1 MAVHLPTLDFDVF
14 NGRMICDGQT
24 TIKRAKGGQWIE
36 RPSALYLSLSP
47 FLSLFVCTCVRV
59 CVWLPNGPAKGT
71 KRKIVLYWCVL
82 QIMTNRT
89 NQKETNNRIK
99 LTKRNDC
106 FILTS
111 KGCYCMDLSSAMPQP
126 SSIDHLDW
134 SLECRQRKPTNS
146 HQFLLLA
153 PRE

>member
-1 MAVHLPTLDFDVF
+1 MDRTPLRPLPL
-14 NGRMICDGQT
+14 
-24 TIKRAKGGQWIE
+24 
-36 RPSALYLSLSP
+36 SLSLSLSP

-111 KGCYCMDLSSAMPQP
+111 KGYYCMDLSSAMPQP

-134 SLECRQRKPTNS
+134 SLECRQRKPTATSFFSWLHVNDVS
-146 HQFLLLA
+146 WIPVERQ
-153 PRE
+153 RERSSTRKGSGSQQRP